1 MTETPTPTLRLD
13 EISRLKRRIEELEQ
27 CEAARTQT
35 EDALRTSQL
44 RLYDAM
50 ELAHIVY
57 WEFDPVIQTFL
68 FNDPF
73 YALYGTTAVR
83 EGGYRMSIEEYAKR
97 FIHPDDLSI
106 YYGMAEQNIHR
117 KDPDFFIDAKHRILH
132 RDGEMRHVLVRIRVI
147 KDFSGN
153 LIRLYGA
160 TQDITEQKLAE
171 EEREKLIVELQ
182 DALSQVKMLSG
193 LLPICSSCKKIRNEQ
208 GDWEILEVYIRDR
221 SEADFSHGLCPEC
234 LTKLYPGLYKK

>member
-1 MTETPTPTLRLD
+1 MLD
-13 EISRLKRRIEELEQ
+13 EIDRIERRIQELEP
-27 CEAARTQT
+27 CEAARART

-44 RLYDAM
+44 RLSDAM

-57 WEFDPVIQTFL
+57 WEFDPVIQAFL

-73 YALYGTTAVR
+73 YALYGTTVTR
-83 EGGYRMSIEEYAKR
+83 EGEYRMSIDEYAKR

-117 KDPDFFIDAKHRILH
+117 KDPDFFIDAKHRILR

-147 KDFSGN
+147 KDSSGN

-182 DALSQVKMLSG
+182 DALSQVKMMSG
-193 LLPICSSCKKIRNEQ
+193 LLPICSSCKKIRDEQ
-208 GDWEILEVYIRDR
+208 GNWEMLEVYIRDH

-234 LTKLYPGLYKK
+234 LIRLYPDLYKK